1 MGLARQPE
9 PHTTS
14 LRELPRQATGDVG
27 ASASW
32 SALPARAL
40 GRALLASIP
49 DVPVGMVLPGGDEI
63 GVTAVGKTK
72 PDG

>member
-27 ASASW
+27 ASAS
-32 SALPARAL
+32 
-40 GRALLASIP
+40 
-49 DVPVGMVLPGGDEI
+49 
-63 GVTAVGKTK
+63 
-72 PDG
+72 